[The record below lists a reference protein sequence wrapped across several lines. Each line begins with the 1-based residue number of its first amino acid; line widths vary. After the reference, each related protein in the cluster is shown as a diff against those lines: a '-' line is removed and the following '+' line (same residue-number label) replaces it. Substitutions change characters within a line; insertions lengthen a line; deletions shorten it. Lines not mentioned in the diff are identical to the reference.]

1 MIKSLTALPDV
12 FGTNPESVKF
22 LGNYDV
28 YKNSAKFYTD
38 LKGSFAL
45 CILDL
50 NAVICGKPENF
61 EELNAFLKMSDV
73 KSVFLNSDNLKELE
87 FKNAK
92 IVSVYEKS
100 AVLSAN
106 FESGEFKSDEVYN
119 MLLKGGFSL
128 PEFEYFAVDF
138 CRRINLKN
146 TFVFGEK
153 NEFLSLG
160 LKHENV
166 CLVNGV
172 VSFKKGGGRKA
183 LMGLEAVSGCEKILA
198 CCTEENEG
206 FYEKCGFIKT
216 GSAVYCYL

>member
-128 PEFEYFAVDF
+128 PGFEYFAVDF
-138 CRRINLKN
+138 CRRVNFKN
-146 TFVFGEK
+146 AFVFGKK